1 MGRNT
6 PSKAHGKDTP
16 PLQHRSRTSGKG
28 GSSSGQ
34 LSCGRRILASKYQR
48 SGRPTTSTSS
58 VWRENHTQSR
68 TEVHLKERTRMRVGR
83 GVLESQLKTRD
94 DVAGLVLFPHH
105 VAIRVMEVYAC
116 GGHESTEDGQV
127 LRDCIG
133 EIVRW
138 STSFIE
144 PINMVH
150 GGTRSK
156 TSTNEA
162 FDFNED
168 NPLQETIISGN
179 MADSKELDEFQSLDP
194 SGTEENM
201 AKTQTNCSISGVDG
215 LPSNLQKNK
224 YTMTK
229 RVRKEKRQ

>member
-1 MGRNT
+1 MGQNT

-68 TEVHLKERTRMRVGR
+68 TEVHLKERTGMCVGR
-83 GVLESQLKTRD
+83 GVLESQLKTGD

-105 VAIRVMEVYAC
+105 VAVRVMEVYAC
-116 GGHESTEDGQV
+116 GGYESTEDGQV
-127 LRDCIG
+127 LKDCIG

-162 FDFNED
+162 FDVNED
-168 NPLQETIISGN
+168 NLCKRQSYQETWQIPKNWMNFRVWIHLELKKIWQRHKQIVVYLELMVCHPIFERIS
-179 MADSKELDEFQSLDP
+179 
-194 SGTEENM
+194 
-201 AKTQTNCSISGVDG
+201 TQ
-215 LPSNLQKNK
+215 
-224 YTMTK
+224 
-229 RVRKEKRQ
+229 